1 MHTVPQK
8 TYRYS
13 PQRERLYQVLSGTDT
28 HPTANWL
35 YDQLKKEFPSLSL
48 GTVYRNLGILIEQGK
63 AKKID
68 AGSTFDRYEAKT
80 TPHYHLICRT
90 CGKIIDI
97 EENVFPELV
106 DTMRHKTCFDI
117 DGYRIDFFGTCRT
130 CAKKT

>member
-1 MHTVPQK
+1 METPQK
-8 TYRYS
+8 KSYRFS
-13 PQRERLYQVLSGTDT
+13 RQRERLYQLLSGTDS

-35 YDQLKKEFPSLSL
+35 YDHLKPEFPSLSL

-63 AKKID
+63 ARKID

-97 EENVFPELV
+97 EESVFPELV
-106 DTMRHKTCFDI
+106 DTMQHNTDFSI
-117 DGYRIDFFGTCRT
+117 DGYRIDFFGTCHT
-130 CAKKT
+130 CRKNS